1 MCLFTTVDESDSL
14 RIENQQT
21 GELELLT
28 LDALITG
35 GTGSVP
41 IGNGVVRGT
50 IAPTTLEIRTISI
63 EQSLTD
69 TLTLTLTDASGTELF
84 QDTVR
89 ASRHVLAK
97 QC

>member
-89 ASRHVLAK
+89 ASAT
-97 QC
+97 C